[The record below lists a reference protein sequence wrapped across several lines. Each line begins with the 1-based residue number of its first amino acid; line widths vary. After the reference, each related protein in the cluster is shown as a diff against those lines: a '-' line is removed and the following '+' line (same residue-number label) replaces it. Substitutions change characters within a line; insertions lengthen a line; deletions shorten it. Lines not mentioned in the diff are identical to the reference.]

1 VDLPNGG
8 LAAAVGPGVLELH
21 GRTFVL
27 TPLSG
32 PDELAVYQE
41 MRRQVMAAAGDPLE
55 TINRQI
61 SEAERRGKPFS
72 PTVVKALV
80 DSALASAGKKEQ
92 RPEPTEAD
100 IAARLYD
107 LDGARWLIWFRLRK
121 ADHSVTLDWVR
132 EAVPDD
138 DAKNAV
144 LHRMAQ
150 LAGLTDLDPKKA

>member
-1 VDLPNGG
+1 MDLPNGG

-27 TPLSG
+27 APLSG

-41 MRRQVMAAAGDPLE
+41 MRRQVMASASDPLD
-55 TINRQI
+55 TVNKRIA
-61 SEAERRGKPFS
+61 EAEKRGSPFS
-72 PTVVKALV
+72 PTVVTALV
-80 DSALASAGKKEQ
+80 NSALASAGKKEQ

-100 IAARLYD
+100 IAARMYD

-121 ADHSVTLDWVR
+121 ADPTVAREWVAD
-132 EAVPDD
+132 AVPDD

-144 LHRMAQ
+144 LHRMAE
-150 LAGLTDLDPKKA
+150 LAGLTMLDPKKA